1 MELQVIG
8 GSREDFMID
17 RNLSGARDTVL
28 KRRPGPLRTERV
40 TRCASREPD
49 TISRSRILMSRAVA
63 DIHIS
68 WLVI

>member
-1 MELQVIG
+1 
-8 GSREDFMID
+8 MID
-17 RNLSGARDTVL
+17 CNLSGARDSVL

-40 TRCASREPD
+40 THCASGVPD
-49 TISRSRILMSRAVA
+49 NIRRFRILISRAVA